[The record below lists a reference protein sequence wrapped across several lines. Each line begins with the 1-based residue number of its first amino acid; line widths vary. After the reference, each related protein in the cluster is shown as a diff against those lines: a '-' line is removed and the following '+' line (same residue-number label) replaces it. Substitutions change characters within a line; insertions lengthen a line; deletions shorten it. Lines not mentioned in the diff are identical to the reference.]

1 MFCVGLLLV
10 FFDIT
15 SLYGFSLLVSTLVL
29 TPFVVRL
36 VLVVLS
42 IFLVLMSEVISF
54 ALVVMFGFL
63 VLMMVTRS

>member
-42 IFLVLMSEVISF
+42 IFLVLMSEVIS
-54 ALVVMFGFL
+54 LVVMFGFL

>member
-10 FFDIT
+10 VFDIT

-42 IFLVLMSEVISF
+42 IFLVLMSEFISF